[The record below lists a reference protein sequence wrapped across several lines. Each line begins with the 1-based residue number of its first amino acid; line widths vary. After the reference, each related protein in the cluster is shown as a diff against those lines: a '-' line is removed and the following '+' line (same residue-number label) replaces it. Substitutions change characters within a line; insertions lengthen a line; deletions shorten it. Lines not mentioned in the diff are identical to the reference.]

1 MNDKERQDFEDLQK
15 RVKELSEELNNFTRN
30 KQEYANRDVF
40 DSSVTFKMP
49 VYDRFGK
56 RVIN

>member
-15 RVKELSEELNNFTRN
+15 RVKELSEELNNFTRK

-40 DSSVTFKMP
+40 DSSVTFKKP

-56 RVIN
+56 RIIN